1 MDSPDS
7 SQPLR
12 LQRTDSFITD
22 DGVDEFFVSAG
33 TSKAVSCVGT
43 TLFVLTLCAI
53 LSLI

>member
-12 LQRTDSFITD
+12 LQRTDSFIPD
-22 DGVDEFFVSAG
+22 DGIDEFFVSDG
-33 TSKAVSCVGT
+33 TSKASSYVGT
-43 TLFVLTLCAI
+43 ALFALILCAI